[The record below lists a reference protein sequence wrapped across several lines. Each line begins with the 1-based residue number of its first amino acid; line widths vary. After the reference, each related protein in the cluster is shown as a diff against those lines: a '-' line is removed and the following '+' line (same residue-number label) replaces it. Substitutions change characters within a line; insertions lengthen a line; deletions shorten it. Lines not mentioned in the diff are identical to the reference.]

1 MSLVVCPEFFG
12 KLCVQWRLSA
22 PQNIEEFKKEKSVPV
37 VVKEIRTA
45 EHIKKFE
52 LFIDRIRDSSVREG
66 PITLLDLTANQL
78 QLLITCM
85 YKKLEEQNGTISL
98 CQLFVGD
105 ILISEG
111 EGRHK
116 KEAQADA
123 YSKAYDILISTPVET
138 LTAESHRLNQ
148 SELQSADVQDVV
160 IKGWTACCVFF
171 FPFFSC

>member
-1 MSLVVCPEFFG
+1 MSHSTWNFCSQSL
-12 KLCVQWRLSA
+12 
-22 PQNIEEFKKEKSVPV
+22 EEFKKEGKAFNF
-37 VVKEIRTA
+37 VVKEICTP

-52 LFIDRIRDSSVREG
+52 LFIDRIKDSSVREG

-85 YKKLEEQNGTISL
+85 YKRVEDAEVRCL

-123 YSKAYDILISTPVET
+123 YSKAYEMLISTPLET
-138 LTAESHRLNQ
+138 IITESHRLNKE
-148 SELQSADVQDVV
+148 ELEGADVRDVV
-160 IKGWTACCVFF
+160 VKGKVPDCGVALRWLRSLLLCQN
-171 FPFFSC
+171 

>member
-1 MSLVVCPEFFG
+1 M
-12 KLCVQWRLSA
+12 
-22 PQNIEEFKKEKSVPV
+22 EEFKKEGKALNV

-52 LFIDRIRDSSVREG
+52 LFIDRIKDSSVREG
-66 PITLLDLTANQL
+66 PVTLLDLTANQL

-85 YKKLEEQNGTISL
+85 YKKIEDAEIHSL

-116 KEAQADA
+116 KESQADA
-123 YSKAYDILISTPVET
+123 YCKAYEMLISTPLET
-138 LTAESHRLNQ
+138 IIAESHRL
-148 SELQSADVQDVV
+148 SKEELEGADVQDVV
-160 IKGWTACCVFF
+160 VKGNVNIGFRVSSHLSSF
-171 FPFFSC
+171 GQSEHHN